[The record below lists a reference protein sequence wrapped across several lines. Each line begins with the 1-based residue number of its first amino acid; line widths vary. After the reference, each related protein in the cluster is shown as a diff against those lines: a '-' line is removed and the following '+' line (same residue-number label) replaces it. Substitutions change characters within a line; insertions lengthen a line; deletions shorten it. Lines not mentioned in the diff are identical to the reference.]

1 MKTTYLLLFFG
12 LLACSACRPKSEMS
26 NAEVFELNPAD
37 FEQKSIDL
45 TDEQL
50 VDVRTPQE
58 FAEGKLKNAINI
70 DYNGAAFKEVS
81 LAKLATNK
89 PVMVYCYAGTRSK
102 EAADFLRAKGYKV
115 YELSGGIQ
123 KWKKEEKP
131 VEIGQ
136 VSAASSNDSNNESKE
151 GIISL
156 ADFNKKISGG
166 KPVLVDFS
174 AVWCMPC
181 KRMKPTID
189 KIATDMAEKVEVL
202 MVDVDKSPEV
212 TAAYKI
218 EAMPTLMLFKQSKI
232 VWEKIGETQEEE
244 LRGVIG
250 KL

>member
-1 MKTTYLLLFFG
+1 MKTTYLLLFSG
-12 LLACSACRPKSEMS
+12 LLAFSGCSPRPEMN
-26 NAEVFELNPAD
+26 NAEVFELNPAE
-37 FEQKSIDL
+37 FEQKGTDL

-50 VDVRTPQE
+50 VDVRTPKE
-58 FAEGKLKNAINI
+58 FAEGKLKDAINI
-70 DYNGAAFKEVS
+70 DYNDAAFQEIA

-89 PVMVYCYAGTRSK
+89 PVMVYCFAGTRSK

-115 YELSGGIQ
+115 YELAGGIQ
-123 KWKKEEKP
+123 KWKKEDKP

-136 VSAASSNDSNNESKE
+136 MTAQSSE
-151 GIISL
+151 GNQEGVISL
-156 ADFNKKISGG
+156 ADFNKKIGGG

-174 AVWCMPC
+174 AVWCVPC

-189 KIATDMAEKVEVL
+189 KIATEMAEKVEVL

-218 EAMPTLMLFKQSKI
+218 EAMPTLMLFRQSKI

-244 LRGVIG
+244 IKGAIG

>member
-12 LLACSACRPKSEMS
+12 LLVCSACRPKSEMG
-26 NAEVFELNPAD
+26 NAEVFELNPTE

-58 FAEGKLKNAINI
+58 FAEGKLKDAINI
-70 DYNGAAFKEVS
+70 DYNDAAFKEVS

-102 EAADFLRAKGYKV
+102 EAADFLRTKGYKV
-115 YELSGGIQ
+115 YELAGGIQ

-136 VSAASSNDSNNESKE
+136 MTAENSNASKE

-156 ADFNKKISGG
+156 ADFNKKISSG

-244 LRGVIG
+244 LRGVIS

>member
-1 MKTTYLLLFFG
+1 MKTTYVLLFFG
-12 LLACSACRPKSEMS
+12 LLAFSACRPRPEM
-26 NAEVFELNPAD
+26 NNVEFFELNPTE

-58 FAEGKLKNAINI
+58 FAEGKLKDAINI
-70 DYNGAAFKEVS
+70 DYNDAAFQQVS
-81 LAKLATNK
+81 LAKLTINK
-89 PVMVYCYAGTRSK
+89 PVMVYCFAGTRSK

-115 YELSGGIQ
+115 YELAGGIQ
-123 KWKKEEKP
+123 KWKKENKP
-131 VEIGQ
+131 VETEQMTAEG
-136 VSAASSNDSNNESKE
+136 SKESKD
-151 GIISL
+151 GVISL
-156 ADFNKKISGG
+156 ADFNKKISGD

-189 KIATDMAEKVEVL
+189 KIATEMAAKVEVL

-218 EAMPTLMLFKQSKI
+218 EAMPTLMLFRQSKM
-232 VWEKIGETQEEE
+232 VWEKIGETQEDEIKSA
-244 LRGVIG
+244 IG